1 MSITEISISEL
12 ASLTEPTIIDVREVD
27 EFISGHVPG
36 AINIALSEL
45 VGREDECGLGPIV
58 YVICQSG
65 GRSLRACG
73 HLSTIP
79 SLEETTFI
87 NVDGGTGMWIVEG
100 HEVAAGDT
108 AS

>member
-1 MSITEISISEL
+1 MTISEISITEL
-12 ASLTEPTIIDVREVD
+12 AGLDDAIVIDVREVD
-27 EFISGHVPG
+27 EFISGHIPG

-58 YVICQSG
+58 YVICQAG

-79 SLEETTFI
+79 SLDGTTFI
-87 NVDGGTGMWIVEG
+87 NVAGGTGMWIVEG
-100 HEVAAGDT
+100 HEVTTGDT

>member
-1 MSITEISISEL
+1 MSIPEISISDL
-12 ASLTEPTIIDVREVD
+12 AALNIRIVIDVREAD
-27 EFISGHVPG
+27 EYETGHVPG

-45 VGREDECGLGPIV
+45 VGREEECGLGSTV
-58 YVICQSG
+58 YVICQAG

-79 SLEETTFI
+79 ALDGTTFI
-87 NVDGGTGMWIVEG
+87 NVAGGTGMWIVEG
-100 HEVAAGDT
+100 NEVTTGDT

>member
-1 MSITEISISEL
+1 MSISEISISEL
-12 ASLTEPTIIDVREVD
+12 AGLVEPTIIDVREVD
-27 EFISGHVPG
+27 EYISGHVPG

-79 SLEETTFI
+79 SLEESTFI
-87 NVDGGTGMWIVEG
+87 NVAGGTGMWIVEG

>member
-12 ASLTEPTIIDVREVD
+12 AGLVEPTIIDVREVD
-27 EFISGHVPG
+27 EYVSGHVPG

-87 NVDGGTGMWIVEG
+87 NVAGGTGMWIVEG

>member
-87 NVDGGTGMWIVEG
+87 NVAGGTGMWIVEG

>member
-1 MSITEISISEL
+1 MTISEISISEL
-12 ASLTEPTIIDVREVD
+12 AGLDDAIVIDVREVD

-58 YVICQSG
+58 YVICQAG

-79 SLEETTFI
+79 SLDGTTFI
-87 NVDGGTGMWIVEG
+87 NVAGGTGMWIVEG
-100 HEVAAGDT
+100 HEVTTGDT

>member
-1 MSITEISISEL
+1 MSISEISISEL
-12 ASLTEPTIIDVREVD
+12 SALGPATVVDVREVD

-36 AINIALSEL
+36 AINSPLSEL
-45 VGREDECGLGPIV
+45 VGREEECGLGATV
-58 YVICQSG
+58 YVICQAG

-79 SLEETTFI
+79 SLDGTTFI
-87 NVDGGTGMWIVEG
+87 NVAGGTGMWIVEG
-100 HEVAAGDT
+100 HEVTTGDT

>member
-87 NVDGGTGMWIVEG
+87 NVAGGTGMWIVEG
-100 HEVAAGDT
+100 HEVTTGDT

>member
-1 MSITEISISEL
+1 MSISEISISEL
-12 ASLTEPTIIDVREVD
+12 AGLVEPTIIDVREVD
-27 EFISGHVPG
+27 EYVSGHVPG

-73 HLSTIP
+73 HLSAIP
-79 SLEETTFI
+79 SLDGTMFI
-87 NVDGGTGMWIVEG
+87 NVAGGTGMWIVEG
-100 HEVAAGDT
+100 HEVTTGDR

>member
-73 HLSTIP
+73 HLSAIP
-79 SLEETTFI
+79 SLDGTTFI
-87 NVDGGTGMWIVEG
+87 NVAGGTGMWIVEG